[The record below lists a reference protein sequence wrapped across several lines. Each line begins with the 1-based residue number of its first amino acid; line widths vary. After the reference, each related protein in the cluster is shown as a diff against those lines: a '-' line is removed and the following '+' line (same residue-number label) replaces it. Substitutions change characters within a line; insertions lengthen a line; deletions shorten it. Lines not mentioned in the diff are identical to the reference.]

1 MFDDDVHKNAMK
13 EFIAFLRT
21 MTTQKNIAFFS
32 DDFRDTVKGNNFE
45 NKSRGY
51 VNGAQTMVKS
61 ASKVGH
67 RMGSAAT
74 QSLADSSRKLSKM
87 VDMSFDSSP
96 TIRPVVD
103 MTDIKK
109 QANSISTLFSDP
121 LMSSTGNIRA
131 IRTIVDNRQN
141 GNDDIVS
148 SINKLRKDLGNVGNT
163 YNSINGITYDN
174 GSEISEAVGTLVRAA
189 RIERRR

>member
-1 MFDDDVHKNAMK
+1 
-13 EFIAFLRT
+13 
-21 MTTQKNIAFFS
+21 
-32 DDFRDTVKGNNFE
+32 
-45 NKSRGY
+45 
-51 VNGAQTMVKS
+51 
-61 ASKVGH
+61 
-67 RMGSAAT
+67 
-74 QSLADSSRKLSKM
+74 M

-96 TIRPVVD
+96 TIRPVID